1 MTYVRVAIAYLL
13 FLSAVQAQ
21 EAHSYSV
28 FLTAKENVQQL
39 DHPQE
44 FLSERALLRREK
56 QNIAVKRSDL
66 PISLDRLEAI
76 EDIVSYQGRHS
87 KWLNS
92 VYVEATAEEVV
103 ALSELSFV
111 KEIVP
116 VSGHTYTT
124 TSINPVYDHGIAADQ
139 ADQITLVE
147 GLHNLGYIG
156 ADMVIAVLDAGFVGA
171 NTVDFNDYGQIIA
184 TRNFV
189 EGGTNVY
196 QGSSHGFSVLST
208 MAADK
213 TFLWDKTCNS

>member
-13 FLSAVQAQ
+13 FLSTAQAQ
-21 EAHSYSV
+21 ETHSYSI
-28 FLTAKENVQQL
+28 FLTAKENVQLL

-44 FLSERALLRREK
+44 FLSERALRRRED

-76 EDIVSYQGRHS
+76 EDIVAYQGPHS

-111 KEIVP
+111 KDIVP

-124 TSINPVYDHGIAADQ
+124 TSINPIYDHGIAADQ

-147 GLHNLGYIG
+147 GLHNLGYLG
-156 ADMVIAVLDAGFVGA
+156 YEMVIAVLDAGFVG
-171 NTVDFNDYGQIIA
+171 QI
-184 TRNFV
+184 R
-189 EGGTNVY
+189 
-196 QGSSHGFSVLST
+196 L
-208 MAADK
+208 
-213 TFLWDKTCNS
+213 